1 MKKLALSFI
10 LFITLIGTSFAENI
24 FAHRFFEIKVDVPV
38 AVSNNLISLQDIFQ
52 ETAVIDLTQIAD
64 NVASKGAAIKAG
76 ASPSVGIKLDIPRGL
91 IFGLSVGVDA
101 DVGVGLSKDIFE
113 FLGKGNESMIKE
125 NEFEF
130 NMTASNTYAD
140 LFATANITGGWN
152 GKKSKVEV
160 TGTAFS
166 SIAHFDASNTG
177 ATVYMKEDPNT
188 AGFEA
193 KIDAKG
199 YTIAS
204 MEDIQDTTKLV
215 NSIKGNLGFDV
226 SGLYQLDMFRFLT
239 VGAKARI
246 PIVPSKLNVGYTVN
260 YEMKQEFS
268 LDSLLGK
275 EEETTSES
283 EVPKQ
288 EEDEETTDTASF
300 LGEPTLLTTPYS
312 IHRPMK
318 IGVSADFHP
327 FGSLLTTSGYLGL
340 GFRHPFASV
349 INKATTGGLDETEF
363 YVDYSVAG
371 RLSLWNIISLSLSHS
386 HMDEIYKNELALQ
399 LNIRLVE
406 VDAGVSFQSPNF
418 TKSFTGAGVGA
429 FVTVCVGF

>member
-1 MKKLALSFI
+1 MKKIALVFV

-64 NVASKGAAIKAG
+64 NVAFKGAAIKAG

-91 IFGLSVGVDA
+91 IFGLSVGADA
-101 DVGVGLSKDIFE
+101 DVGVGLSKDLFE
-113 FLGKGNESMIKE
+113 FLGKGNEDMK
-125 NEFEF
+125 NEFE
-130 NMTASNTYAD
+130 MKASNTYAD
-140 LFATANITGGWN
+140 IFATATVTGGWN
-152 GKKSKVEV
+152 SKKSKLEIS
-160 TGTAFS
+160 GTAFS
-166 SIAHFDASNTG
+166 SIAHFDASDTG
-177 ATVYMKEDPNT
+177 ARVYINDETNT
-188 AGFEA
+188 LGVEA
-193 KIDAKG
+193 KLNASA
-199 YTIAS
+199 YTIAKIEELS
-204 MEDIQDTTKLV
+204 DAATLV

-226 SGLYQLDMFRFLT
+226 SADYKRDMFRFLS

-246 PIVPSKLNVGYTVN
+246 PLVPSKLNIGYTVK
-260 YEMKQEFS
+260 YDFEKEISF
-268 LDSLLGK
+268 DSLLGNDD
-275 EEETTSES
+275 EDESESES

-288 EEDEETTDTASF
+288 EEEEAEESEGLF
-300 LGEPTLLTTPYS
+300 GEPTMLTTPYS

-327 FGSLLTTSGYLGL
+327 FGTLLTTSGYFGL

-349 INKATTGGLDETEF
+349 INKATTGGIDKTEF
-363 YVDYSVAG
+363 YVDYSLSG
-371 RLSLWNIISLSLSHS
+371 RLSLWNILSMTLTHS
-386 HMDEIYKNELALQ
+386 CMDEIFKNELALA

-406 VDAGVSFQSPNF
+406 VDAGVSFQSPSF
-418 TKSFTGAGVGA
+418 TKSFTGAGVGG